1 MKRGAD
7 SPHSLLS
14 RLQRSGAIQVLGS
27 AGTFLQDAC
36 ARIAGDKAFAAT
48 EDELSA
54 TLDLLEDL
62 DADPEMSAAYTLHSL
77 QQCGIALPEADGKR
91 LAAGVRDLIDGQQ
104 AAEKVWS
111 LYAARSGAGSAE
123 GLRRLLLA
131 IIRDLRVVLILLA
144 RQLAR
149 MRAAV
154 HAPPEE
160 RRELAQLT
168 ADIHAPLANRLGI
181 WQLKW
186 ELEDLAFR
194 YSQPDT
200 YRRIARLI
208 DERREDRER
217 FIAVAMGT
225 LRRSLAEAGIEA
237 DIAGRPK
244 HIYSIWK
251 KMQRKD
257 GEFSTLYD
265 IRALRVLV
273 SDVAACY
280 AALGIVHSLW
290 PPLPSEFDDYI
301 ARPKGNHYQSLHTAV
316 VGPEGK
322 TLEVQIRSHEMH
334 AHAERG
340 VAAHWRY
347 KEETAGA
354 VSSFT
359 PPLASGA
366 ATPSAAA
373 RAGDAG
379 RPPAAPGSSLRGG
392 ADQGFERKVA
402 WMRQLLEA
410 KEDKDDDSAL
420 LAGFK
425 TDILEDRV
433 YLLTPQG
440 QVMDLPR
447 AATVLDFAYHV
458 HTDVGHRCVGAKVNG
473 RIVPLNFQPAS
484 GDRVEILTGKTIAP
498 RRDWISTHHAFL
510 TTHRAREKVRAWFK
524 RADHDANVAAG
535 RAILEKE
542 LKRLALT
549 HVELESLPPKFHL
562 KSLEELTVALAIGD
576 ITAGQVA
583 RVLQEEHAPAPAQP
597 ATVPRAPG
605 RAHASSDKGAV
616 VIEGVGNLLTTLAR
630 CCQPLPGDAIVGFIT
645 RGRGVSIHRADC
657 ASFARLRGRDPS
669 RAIEVEW
676 GGARSQAY
684 EVDLL
689 VRGYDR
695 KWLHKDV
702 TNVIAST
709 NVHLLAVNTRIDQ
722 ASGLATMNFAVRVA
736 DFEQLSMLL
745 GRLANVPNVIE
756 ARRQA

>member
-1 MKRGAD
+1 MKRAAD

-14 RLQRSGAIQVLGS
+14 RLQRDDIVAALGGGAFVH
-27 AGTFLQDAC
+27 DAC
-36 ARIAGDKAFAAT
+36 ARVGGDKAFTAT
-48 EDELSA
+48 EHELIA
-54 TLDLLEDL
+54 TFDLLADL
-62 DADPEMSAAYTLHSL
+62 DADAEMFAAYTLHAL
-77 QQCGIALPEADGKR
+77 QQSGIAMPEADSKR
-91 LAAGVRDLIDGQQ
+91 LGSGVRDLIEGQQ

-154 HAPPEE
+154 NAPPEQ

-186 ELEDLAFR
+186 ELEDLSFR
-194 YSQPDT
+194 YAQPDT
-200 YRRIARLI
+200 YRRIAKLL
-208 DERREDRER
+208 DERRADRER

-225 LRRSLAEAGIEA
+225 LRRALAEVGIEA
-237 DIAGRPK
+237 DIVGRPK

-251 KMQRKD
+251 KMQRKG
-257 GEFSTLYD
+257 GEFSALYD

-280 AALGIVHSLW
+280 ATLGIVHTLW

-301 ARPKGNHYQSLHTAV
+301 ARPKGNQYQSLHTAV

-347 KEETAGA
+347 KEETAPA
-354 VSSFT
+354 VAS
-359 PPLASGA
+359 LAP
-366 ATPSAAA
+366 PSAAHTAPPSPATRA
-373 RAGDAG
+373 RGIG
-379 RPPAAPGSSLRGG
+379 RPPAAGFSRGS
-392 ADQGFERKVA
+392 DQGFERKVA

-410 KEDKDDDSAL
+410 KEDREDDAAL

-440 QVMDLPR
+440 KVMDLPR
-447 AATVLDFAYHV
+447 GATVLDFAYHV
-458 HTDVGHRCVGAKVNG
+458 HTDVGHRCVGAKVDG

-484 GDRVEILTGKTIAP
+484 GDRVEILTGKNLAP
-498 RRDWISTHHAFL
+498 RRDWISAHHAYL

-524 RADHDANVAAG
+524 RVDHDANVAAG

-542 LKRLALT
+542 LKRLALA

-562 KSLEELTVALAIGD
+562 KTLEELVVALAIGD

-583 RVLQEEHAPAPAQP
+583 RVLHEEQTPAPTQP
-597 ATVPRAPG
+597 ASVPRAPK
-605 RAHASSDKGAV
+605 RDKDAV

-657 ASFARLRGRDPS
+657 ASFARLRARDAS

-702 TNVIAST
+702 TNVIASA
-709 NVHLLAVNTRIDQ
+709 NVHLLAVNTRIDP

-745 GRLANVPNVIE
+745 SRLGSVPNVIE
-756 ARRQA
+756 ARRLA